1 MEKQET
7 QIDNLKLNKQQ
18 QQEKKLGR
26 ITNNATDTVSYKN
39 ENDPVNNKQKRNKKP
54 EMVRYQ
60 PPNSRLSKSDAP
72 TPVVNKIDEIE
83 EKVFFIFKLIL
94 KK

>member
-18 QQEKKLGR
+18 EKKPSSR
-26 ITNNATDTVSYKN
+26 STNATDTVLNKN
-39 ENDPVNNKQKRNKKP
+39 ENDPNKQKRNKKP

-60 PPNSRLSKSDAP
+60 PPNSRLSKSATSDTP

-83 EKVFFIFKLIL
+83 EKVMLSN
-94 KK
+94 